1 MSSIL
6 ADLHAHT
13 ISSGHAFSTL
23 DEMAAAARRAGLQL
37 LAITDHG
44 PSMEGAPHAGYFTMS
59 GRLPDVLH
67 DVRLLVGAEVNI
79 ISVAGAMDLPD
90 EQLRDQDIV
99 LAGLH
104 ERTPYPG
111 VTIEENTHAL
121 LGAIESGLVHVVSH
135 PYRTRIPVDVRK
147 VAEVA
152 AACGVLL
159 EVNVSLLSHALRTR
173 GSDESEMVITET
185 TRMLDTLG
193 HEGGR
198 CAVSSDAHHT
208 SELLSFPVLSTDVI
222 DSLGIPA
229 QLVANRDIDSMREL
243 GWLV

>member
-1 MSSIL
+1 MSEIL

-23 DEMAAAARRAGLQL
+23 DEMIVAAKRAGLQL

-44 PSMEGAPHAGYFTMS
+44 PSMEGAPHAGYFTMA

-79 ISVAGAMDLPD
+79 VSVAGAMDLSD
-90 EQLRDQDIV
+90 DQLRIQDIV
-99 LAGLH
+99 VAGLH

-111 VTIEENTHAL
+111 TTFEENTRSL
-121 LGAIESGLVHVVSH
+121 LCAMESGLVHVVSH
-135 PYRTRIPVDVRK
+135 PYRASLPVDVKK

-173 GSDESEMVITET
+173 GLDQSEAVIAET
-185 TRMLDTLG
+185 KRMIDTLG
-193 HEGGR
+193 HEGG
-198 CAVSSDAHHT
+198 CCTVSSDSHHT
-208 SELLSFPVLSTDVI
+208 SELLSFPASSAEVI
-222 DSLGIPA
+222 AALDIPL
-229 QLVANRDIDSMREL
+229 QLVANRDVDSLREL
-243 GWLV
+243 GWSV